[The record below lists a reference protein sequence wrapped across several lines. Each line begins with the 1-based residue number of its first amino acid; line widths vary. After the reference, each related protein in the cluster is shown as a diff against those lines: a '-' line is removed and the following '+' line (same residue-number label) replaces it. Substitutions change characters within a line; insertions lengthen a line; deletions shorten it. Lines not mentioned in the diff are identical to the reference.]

1 MLPCHLQ
8 DLLLGAGR
16 IMCRAVW
23 VIDVKTELLTLNI
36 QTLKTQDARKVISWG
51 GCKIGWVRTWESDWE
66 SM

>member
-36 QTLKTQDARKVISWG
+36 QTLKTQDVIKVISWG
-51 GCKIGWVRTWESDWE
+51 GC
-66 SM
+66 